1 MNTMTTTIDQTIMAG
16 ISANQTLSLDY
27 QGNPRRV
34 IPLVFGLLKN
44 GKEALLC
51 YKINSI
57 DEDGPD
63 LSIRLYHAH
72 KITDLSLNEEQLPFS
87 RKIDYYLTKHYR
99 QVYVK
104 V

>member
-1 MNTMTTTIDQTIMAG
+1 MTKTIDQTILAG
-16 ISANQTLSLDY
+16 ISANQTLSLEY

-34 IPLVFGLLKN
+34 IPLVYGMLKN

-51 YKINSI
+51 YKINCI
-57 DEDGPD
+57 DQDGPD
-63 LSIRLYHAH
+63 LSIRLYHAS
-72 KITDLSLNEEQLPFS
+72 KISGLKLNEEQLPFS

>member
-1 MNTMTTTIDQTIMAG
+1 MITMTTTIDQTIMAG
-16 ISANQTLSLDY
+16 ISAGKTLSLEY
-27 QGNPRRV
+27 QGNPRRI
-34 IPLVFGLLKN
+34 IPLVYGLLKN

-51 YKINSI
+51 YKINHV

-72 KITDLSLNEEQLPFS
+72 KISGLCLNEEQLPFS

-99 QVYVK
+99 SVYVK